1 VSDGPQPNGFR
12 LAPWLAGYDRRTLR
26 KDLVAG
32 LTVGIV
38 LIPQSMAYALLAGVP
53 PIYGLYASLV
63 PLLVYALLGTSGQLA
78 VGVIAIDMLV
88 VHAGLSSMAPAASAD
103 YVELAILLAL
113 MVGVTQLFMAVTRMG
128 FVANLLSRPVMA
140 GFTAGAAV
148 IIAVSQLA
156 GLAGFE
162 TQGGTALPELVSQ
175 LLRHGEEVR
184 LLPLVV
190 GCASIAAI
198 LGLRHWAPRIPPV
211 LVVVVL
217 GTALTW
223 LLGLEARGL
232 PLIGDVPRG
241 IPAFT
246 LPPLEPGVI
255 RSLVPTA
262 LALALLQFITVAS
275 LGKVF
280 AARRGE
286 SIQPN
291 RELLAIGVA
300 NVAGGLFRAL
310 PVSGSFSRTALAE
323 QAGSET
329 PAANLV
335 AATLV
340 VVGLL
345 VLTPVL
351 GFVPVAL
358 LSAIIVV
365 AALGLL
371 DIQEIRFL
379 LRAKSVDGWIAIGTF
394 VSTAF
399 FGILNGIFVGV
410 AASVLAILYRIS
422 RPNAAVLGHLP
433 GTRSFRD
440 VRHSEEAQSVEGILM
455 LRVDASFS
463 FMNAE
468 YLKEVILKHTA
479 PGASGIE
486 AIVVDASSINDLDT
500 TAATVLLN
508 VKKTLDEEGIELYF
522 GGVKEPMRDVLA
534 QTGLLEILGE
544 DSVFLSPHRAVT
556 HILQKRG
563 EPESYLQN
571 VPGGIEHP
579 PDPDIEVPGTKEG
592 TSSAGS
598 HASADDAM

>member
-1 VSDGPQPNGFR
+1 MSDDPQQNGFR
-12 LAPWLAGYDRRTLR
+12 LATWLADYDRRTFR

-63 PLLVYALLGTSGQLA
+63 PLVVYALLGTSGQLA
-78 VGVIAIDMLV
+78 AGIIAIDMLV
-88 VHAGLSSMAPAASAD
+88 VHAGLSGLEPVSSAD

-113 MVGVTQLFMAVTRMG
+113 MVGVIQLAMALTRMG

-156 GLAGFE
+156 GLAGFAIE
-162 TQGGTALPELVSQ
+162 GAIALPGLVAQ
-175 LLRHGEEVR
+175 LLLHGEEIR
-184 LLPLVV
+184 LLPLAF
-190 GCASIAAI
+190 GAASIAAI
-198 LGLRHWAPRIPPV
+198 LGLRRWAPRLPPV
-211 LVVVVL
+211 LIVVVL
-217 GTALTW
+217 GTVLAV
-223 LLGLEARGL
+223 LLGLEAHGVPRV
-232 PLIGDVPRG
+232 GDVPTG
-241 IPAFT
+241 FPSFT
-246 LPPLEPGVI
+246 VPPIEAGLV
-255 RSLVPTA
+255 RSLLPTA

-280 AARRGE
+280 AARHGK
-286 SIQPN
+286 SIEPN
-291 RELLAIGVA
+291 RELFALGAA
-300 NVAGGLFRAL
+300 NLVGGLFRAL
-310 PVSGSFSRTALAE
+310 PVSGSFSRTALSD
-323 QAGSET
+323 QGGSRT
-329 PAANLV
+329 PAVNLV
-335 AATLV
+335 AASLV
-340 VVGLL
+340 AIGLL

-351 GFVPVAL
+351 GVVPIPL

-371 DIQEIRFL
+371 DVQEIRFL
-379 LRAKSVDGWIAIGTF
+379 FRAKSVDGWIAIGTF

-399 FGILNGIFVGV
+399 FGILSGIFVGV
-410 AASVLAILYRIS
+410 AASILAILYRIS

-468 YLKEVILKHTA
+468 YLKETILRYTA
-479 PGASGIE
+479 PDAPVIE

-508 VKKTLDEEGIELYF
+508 VKRSLDEKGIDLYF

-534 QTGLLEILGE
+534 ETGLLEILGE
-544 DSVFLSPHRAVT
+544 DSIFLSPHRAVT
-556 HILQKRG
+556 HILQERG

-579 PDPDIEVPGTKEG
+579 PDPDIEVPGSQE
-592 TSSAGS
+592 
-598 HASADDAM
+598 